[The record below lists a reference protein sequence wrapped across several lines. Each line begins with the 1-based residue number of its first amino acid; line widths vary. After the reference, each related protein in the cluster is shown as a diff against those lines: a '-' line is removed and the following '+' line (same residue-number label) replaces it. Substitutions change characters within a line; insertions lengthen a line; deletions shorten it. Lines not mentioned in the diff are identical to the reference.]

1 MIAPGTA
8 PITKKG
14 RPASPPRMTPA
25 AAPMPLLT
33 SMVSPGGRATGVVS
47 IWLDPGVLRGAAEAA
62 VAPKSAMS
70 VTARMAAIDLKG
82 VLSMIPFCPFG
93 SDQDS
98 SV

>member
-1 MIAPGTA
+1 M
-8 PITKKG
+8 
-14 RPASPPRMTPA
+14 
-25 AAPMPLLT
+25 
-33 SMVSPGGRATGVVS
+33 VS